1 MKLVEVIK
9 GLGTS
14 EETKDAIVN
23 LSKDLGKTPVEVEE
37 SPGFVV
43 NRILIPPMINEAIS
57 ILGDGVATV
66 EDIDQA
72 MKLGANHP
80 PMGALSLGRFDR
92 IRCLLSNYG
101 CII

>member
-43 NRILIPPMINEAIS
+43 NRILIPH
-57 ILGDGVATV
+57 D
-66 EDIDQA
+66 
-72 MKLGANHP
+72 K
-80 PMGALSLGRFDR
+80 
-92 IRCLLSNYG
+92 
-101 CII
+101 